1 MAEFSGTV
9 KLTGIITPPN
19 DTDTWPVFEDIYGKG
34 GYRTV
39 LNNTER
45 DAIPSSKRK
54 EGMQVYNSGTST
66 LYILSGGVTNSDW
79 HVVALAG
86 STFTG
91 LQNGDNITANTL
103 YVSGSTGDYSVYAP
117 LYSGQNYVATDGLYL
132 NQRGTDSAQIMFDE
146 NGNAAQLYH
155 VTADTLANSF
165 FRMNTRLIL
174 QGDYYGR
181 RYDQYNGE
189 NIWETGNTIAL
200 SDRFSP
206 ENYSTWSL
214 TDPVSG
220 LSYYSGIKD
229 FTIHWDETERL
240 YHIIGIR
247 SITSGET
254 SEWQELAYSS
264 GTHFLHVKTPNF
276 SANTYSAHTKNGV
289 KYTDQI
295 GIIDSISD
303 INVDGEQ
310 FDMAWAPHLV
320 HHDNAYYLFYTAPTF
335 STTRPGRNWTNTKQ
349 KIAVAKTYD
358 INNWDA
364 PEIKFC
370 FNGSASWTTYDAA
383 VDWSYHCRDPF
394 VIWDEDY
401 TRWLMLVSIEVDGAY
416 TVSTNDDMAIGLASA
431 TTLMGPWTLYDWI
444 RATEHDAAESSSV
457 FQGPD
462 GLWYLQATID
472 DDGGPYADELQFY
485 SSATLSDVNGYTVIP
500 HMQKSGAASEVYP
513 HPHIENL
520 WMYLS
525 IYNYDFSPE
534 LRADWAITFSGAG
547 PIICYTG
554 HSAMTVTSYTST
566 TNVQEETDQ
575 TSILYGHIGEEEIHQ
590 NKYQL
595 KEYFDTLYNSAE
607 TTTTLP
613 ASAIT
618 SGTFDSGNYLFPNNL
633 SGQTLY
639 SNGDLHLNM
648 NGDFNS
654 SKVRFNTGSSIA
666 DQNGANIGWTN
677 DTSPSQFEIS
687 FPDGYGMNVAGNFLA
702 TDGDSGGYD
711 LYLNTNASNT
721 TRIWFGNSDGDY
733 NTHHL
738 LYDTQNNYFDFS
750 HSVNTSG
757 ELFTRYNLL
766 VNWENW
772 DDTEFPGRIYWHD
785 GISQWGASLRFLT
798 GTNIFEF
805 STGVTARNNGYF
817 SGTDFYADG
826 IIYSAGT
833 DIATLW
839 GGGIDLDDVEHQ
851 ITGTQHNVLQSKQD
865 IWVNTDH
872 YESGIIYFSNGT
884 IAAGEHLSFNTGTSR
899 FNFTNDLYVDGGI
912 EISSSNDLIL
922 STSSQIVWEA
932 GTGYYGWQPTFNRHE
947 FYGSGGIWS
956 DDDVRCAGTTNGAF
970 RFGFSSA
977 ALIQL
982 GTQDVQSQYGFSAQ
996 TLSAGTIYSGGVDI
1010 ATLWGGGG
1018 VTAHGDLTGLLNN
1031 DHPQYR
1037 LTADTI
1043 SASEVTT
1050 GVFAGSASAEFPAGV
1065 VSNSYLATN
1074 YGGTKPTGNVYFHN
1088 GSTYN
1093 GAYLRFDTGTTEFTL
1108 SHNLNLDDDLVIE
1121 NDLYFGSTSAA
1132 DKRIYFHGASLPTD
1146 HSILWDSSET
1156 TFEFSD
1162 DVKVLGNITASAGTV
1177 MSIGYF
1183 GGPAAALRIGDSLF
1197 VSDAGGELNLDNSFN
1212 VDGSVEATSFIA
1224 GSNLIANS
1232 DAYINYNGPDGDSF
1246 LYFYDNSSPTGA
1258 YLKWD
1263 DASDRFEFNDTV
1275 YASESIIAQNDVYG
1289 FGNVISYGDVYVGFT
1304 GGSTLNPAV
1313 YWRDTGD
1320 TLNSFRLYYQ
1330 SSGDQLLRMNSKNFA
1345 GTNNYQLMVWDREN
1359 DRVGINTDTPSY
1371 DLDVNGTGRF
1381 AQALYADGNVFI
1393 DGDVYLQGANNSY
1406 TQLDNVTGLYN
1417 LRYVPHSSIGG
1428 WARGM
1433 MVQTAS
1439 TTQAFIGFLGSADK
1453 PSAIRIGTSYSGYGI
1468 SINVNNTSSY
1478 SGYVGIGQESGVYPL
1493 IVNGDAQATNFRSTA
1508 AVVADGV
1515 VVGANLRS
1523 NQDVY
1528 CNYDGLDGN
1537 SSVYFYEGS
1546 SPTGAY
1552 LRWVNASSRFELSDN
1567 SYFNGWI
1574 QSTSH
1579 LITQSAVYT
1588 NYIGTQPNSQIYFH
1602 DGSNADG
1609 AYLRLNTT
1617 DDEFTLSHPLNVNG
1631 EVSGSSLNVGNGTI
1645 QTTGTIIGGSLLT
1658 TGSIRAIGGYSG
1670 ITKEKGITI
1679 LDPIPNDEATMMWV
1693 DRDITVNKINTCT
1706 RGTSPNVTWY
1716 IRSGGTRDEASPIT
1730 IDTETTDGG
1739 GEYTT
1744 ISQANINAGCWL
1756 WLDITATGG
1765 TQVDEFHMTFKY
1777 TED

>member
-1162 DVKVLGNITASAGTV
+1162 DLKVLGNITASAGTV

-1197 VSDAGGELNLDNSFN
+1197 VSDAGGNLNLDNTLN
-1212 VDGSVEATSFIA
+1212 VDA
-1224 GSNLIANS
+1224 
-1232 DAYINYNGPDGDSF
+1232 
-1246 LYFYDNSSPTGA
+1246 TGA
-1258 YLKWD
+1258 RILSGGTD
-1263 DASDRFEFNDTV
+1263 LTSLFSDTNHTHPFSEITSTAHTHN
-1275 YASESIIAQNDVYG
+1275 ASEI
-1289 FGNVISYGDVYVGFT
+1289 T
-1304 GGSTLNPAV
+1304 GGSLSNMTTVSTTSLVVEGPSTFESTDDIHYRINESYRGFTLDFEDFNAN
-1313 YWRDTGD
+1313 
-1320 TLNSFRLYYQ
+1320 L
-1330 SSGDQLLRMNSKNFA
+1330 
-1345 GTNNYQLMVWDREN
+1345 
-1359 DRVGINTDTPSY
+1359 
-1371 DLDVNGTGRF
+1371 
-1381 AQALYADGNVFI
+1381 GN
-1393 DGDVYLQGANNSY
+1393 
-1406 TQLDNVTGLYN
+1406 
-1417 LRYVPHSSIGG
+1417 G
-1428 WARGM
+1428 WARGF
-1433 MVQTAS
+1433 TFYSGAG
-1439 TTQAFIGFLGSADK
+1439 TQLGGFYGYGLSGDPTSADRGLLRL
-1453 PSAIRIGTSYSGYGI
+1453 SIGNDYAGAGTFSGLT
-1468 SINVNNTSSY
+1468 VNAKN
-1478 SGYVGIGQESGVYPL
+1478 GYVHIGSPYSIPSYHLDVG
-1493 IVNGDAQATNFRSTA
+1493 GDIRGDNLRADS
-1508 AVVADGV
+1508 AVVAQGV
-1515 VVGANLRS
+1515 VVCANMRS
-1523 NQDVY
+1523 NQNVY
-1528 CNYDGLDGN
+1528 CNYDGPDGD
-1537 SSVYFYEGS
+1537 SGLYFYEGS
-1546 SPTGAY
+1546 STTGAY
-1552 LRWVNASSRFELSDN
+1552 IKWDDNPGEFLINQDVN
-1567 SYFNGWI
+1567 
-1574 QSTSH
+1574 
-1579 LITQSAVYT
+1579 
-1588 NYIGTQPNSQIYFH
+1588 
-1602 DGSNADG
+1602 
-1609 AYLRLNTT
+1609 
-1617 DDEFTLSHPLNVNG
+1617 
-1631 EVSGSSLNVGNGTI
+1631 VSGDLSANSVDA
-1645 QTTGTIIGGSLLT
+1645 GSGAIAT
-1658 TGSIRAIGGYSG
+1658 TGSIAGGSILATGSIKSLGDYSG
-1670 ITKEKGITI
+1670 ITKEKGVTI
-1679 LDPIPNDEATMMWV
+1679 LDPIVNDEATMMKTK
-1693 DRDITVNKINTCT
+1693 RDITVSATDAVV
-1706 RGTSPNVTWY
+1706 RGTSPSVTWY
-1716 IRSGGTRDEASPIT
+1716 IRFSTDRSSGSPSTMNFGTATSTTTGNNDTSMVDST
-1730 IDTETTDGG
+1730 IP
-1739 GEYTT
+1739 
-1744 ISQANINAGCWL
+1744 AGNWV

-1765 TQVDEFHMTFKY
+1765 TVDEFSIQMTYK
-1777 TED
+1777 ED